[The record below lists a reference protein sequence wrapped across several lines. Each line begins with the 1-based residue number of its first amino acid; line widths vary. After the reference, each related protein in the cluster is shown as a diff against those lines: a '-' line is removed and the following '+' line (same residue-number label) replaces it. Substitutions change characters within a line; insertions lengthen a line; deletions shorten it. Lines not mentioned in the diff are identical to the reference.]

1 MFEVI
6 RQEIYWLIK
15 GPDDSLVHT
24 ITKTGWVGLKSN
36 LPDYALSD
44 KRMASHP
51 LMFGY
56 YDKAKAM
63 KLCEKLNKEKES
75 NKNKKGIEIL
85 EELHNMMLNEIATGV
100 LNRTQEV
107 EDFLKQKRESEGETY
122 VARKK

>member
-1 MFEVI
+1 MYEVI

-15 GPDDSLVHT
+15 GPDGSLIYT

-56 YDKAKAM
+56 YDKAKAVR
-63 KLCEKLNKEKES
+63 LCEE
-75 NKNKKGIEIL
+75 
-85 EELHNMMLNEIATGV
+85 
-100 LNRTQEV
+100 LNRKY
-107 EDFLKQKRESEGETY
+107 LLI
-122 VARKK
+122 